1 MGTFTW
7 ATGLG
12 MLAVGVVVMAI
23 IGLAGLWVIN
33 LQAQQKRE
41 TNSRSSIEK
50 QIEGLRR

>member
-12 MLAVGVVVMAI
+12 MLALGVVVMAI

-33 LQAQQKRE
+33 LQAQQKKD
-41 TNSRSSIEK
+41 TDSRSSIEK